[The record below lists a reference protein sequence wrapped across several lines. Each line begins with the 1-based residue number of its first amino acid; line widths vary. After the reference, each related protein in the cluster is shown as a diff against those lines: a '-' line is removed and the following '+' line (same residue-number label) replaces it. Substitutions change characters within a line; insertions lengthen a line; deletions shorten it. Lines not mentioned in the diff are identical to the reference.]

1 MAIWFNIET
10 KNFDLKN
17 KRKLKSWVNTI
28 ISDYKFTTGSIN
40 YIFVESNSILEINK
54 KYLQHSYF
62 TDIITFDFTEQ
73 NYLISADIYVCPEV
87 VLENSKK
94 YGTSFNEELK
104 RVIIHGILHL
114 VGYKDHTQEEKAFMR
129 KLEDAAIKL
138 VKDLLIV

>member
-40 YIFVESNSILEINK
+40 YIFVERDSILEINK

-94 YGTSFNEELK
+94 YGTRFNEELK

-114 VGYKDHTQEEKAFMR
+114 VGYKDHTQEEKALMR
-129 KLEDAAIKL
+129 KLEDAAIKP